1 MGRAAAAAP
10 NAPAGGSANPAFEP
24 SSALATIAP
33 SGFFLPRSFHDTPEQ
48 QAVNAFFSN
57 YILIPRHPFS
67 ERGYLE
73 CLLPLYQN
81 TRHDSLLSLATVA
94 MALAIQGTSPPNK
107 RCRVLSQ
114 DYFGKALIKTGKAI
128 RDPIESLKDETLI
141 AVLLLSFY
149 EVRCSPT
156 VKSSTLIS
164 LHQSRL
170 FFSTPSF
177 PRRHGMSSMLRREM
191 RSINVHR

>member
-10 NAPAGGSANPAFEP
+10 NAPAGGSSTPAFEP

-33 SGFFLPRSFHDTPEQ
+33 SAFFLPRSFHDTPEQ

-107 RCRVLSQ
+107 HCRVLSQ
-114 DYFGKALIKTGKAI
+114 DYLGKALIKTGKAI

-156 VKSSTLIS
+156 VKSSSVIS
-164 LHQSRL
+164 LHQSHL
-170 FFSTPSF
+170 FSFSPSV
-177 PRRHGMSSMLRREM
+177 PCRHGISLMFRRELG
-191 RSINVHR
+191 SISIHR